1 MNLQVVGN
9 KLAYNQLC
17 SVLDRPHQH
26 RFFYASGHTGSGHS
40 SCRSTQFIN
49 FFYLSSRKV
58 KRAAYELGWRSSS
71 DFGRDIYDC
80 GIAQLN
86 VYSLEYTAT
95 ILHTSINKLTP
106 LPRCWQPIGGYVL
119 SWRSDRIVLMNL
131 GDTSGTIKNVHRS
144 VCTQS

>member
-1 MNLQVVGN
+1 MLQDILGQDIRRV
-9 KLAYNQLC
+9 
-17 SVLDRPHQH
+17 DRP
-26 RFFYASGHTGSGHS
+26 S
-40 SCRSTQFIN
+40 SLI

-106 LPRCWQPIGGYVL
+106 LPRC
-119 SWRSDRIVLMNL
+119 
-131 GDTSGTIKNVHRS
+131 
-144 VCTQS
+144 